1 MTDRS
6 ENKVQIPEK
15 SRRNHIR
22 SNICFWGRNILQEI
36 EIIISGALLLFLV
49 RWFGRSPEALTDI
62 LLGFPYLLLMVG
74 GFLTLMMVLS
84 FFQVYFPVLIS
95 MNVTRSAAIA
105 GVWMSQGGVALFLA
119 ALMALIWKLVPGE
132 EAAMRLMAMPLFGGI
147 ILAMIAVCVILG
159 AVFVRWG
166 KIGGIILFL
175 VCITGGM
182 AVGVFV
188 ALNAGEGFLE
198 LQQMTYVDL
207 AGIKGGSV
215 LLAGVLLYV
224 VSGLFSWLVTRNAE
238 VRV

>member
-1 MTDRS
+1 MTDRM
-6 ENKVQIPEK
+6 ENNVQIQGK
-15 SRRNHIR
+15 SRRSHIK
-22 SNICFWGRNILQEI
+22 SNFCFWGRNILE
-36 EIIISGALLLFLV
+36 EMGVIIGGAIFLLLV
-49 RWFGRSPEALTDI
+49 QWFGRSPKALTDI

-74 GFLTLMMVLS
+74 GFLTLIMVLS
-84 FFQVYFPVLIS
+84 FFQMYFPVLIS
-95 MNVTRSAAIA
+95 MNVTRSAAAA
-105 GVWMSQGGVALFLA
+105 GIWLSQGGVALLLS

-132 EAAMRLMAMPLFGGI
+132 EAAMRLMAMPLFGGV

-224 VSGLFSWLVTRNAE
+224 VSGLFSWFVTRNAE